1 MDTEIKCYDVW
12 NTDKNKTHTESEEKV
27 VNLIENKLGVNVKN
41 RIDIAHRVGS
51 FSTIS
56 DRAIIVKFK
65 CRKEKIAVIQNRK
78 KLKGSGVSISE
89 DLTVINHQLLIK
101 TKHNP
106 KVESA
111 WSSMGKIFAKLHNG
125 RILTVNQKTNFDSHG
140 SYAKKDT
147 GQTHPL
153 SPKIMVAT
161 STPR

>member
-1 MDTEIKCYDVW
+1 M
-12 NTDKNKTHTESEEKV
+12 N
-27 VNLIENKLGVNVKN
+27 VNN
-41 RIDIAHRVGS
+41 RIDIAHRVGR

-89 DLTVINHQLLIK
+89 DLTVINHQLLMK

-111 WSSMGKIFAKLHNG
+111 WSSMGNIFAKLHND
-125 RILTVNQKTNFDSHG
+125 RIVTVNQKTNFDSHG
-140 SYAKKDT
+140 SNTKKHT
-147 GQTHPL
+147 GQTQPL

-161 STPR
+161 S